1 MSDAKPEV
9 IGPDHMISQI
19 AGALSANAYQL
30 AGEARLSKWEI
41 AVALANACGQ
51 ILAGGQDMS
60 RAAALE
66 RMDRLREVMEGAYDL
81 HGVAGE
87 G

>member
-1 MSDAKPEV
+1 MPAGKSEV
-9 IGPDHMISQI
+9 IGPDHMISRI
-19 AGALSANAYQL
+19 AGALSANAFQL

-41 AVALANACGQ
+41 AVALANAAGQ
-51 ILAGGQDMS
+51 ILADGQDMP

-66 RMDRLREVMEGAYDL
+66 RMDRLCQVMEGAYDL
-81 HGVAGE
+81 RDVAGE